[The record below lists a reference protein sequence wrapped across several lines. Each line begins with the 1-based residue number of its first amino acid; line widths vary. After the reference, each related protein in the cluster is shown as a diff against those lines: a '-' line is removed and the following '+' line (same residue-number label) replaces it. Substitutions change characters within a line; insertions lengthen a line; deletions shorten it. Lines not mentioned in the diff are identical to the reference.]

1 MGSFGQKLTPTNY
14 SVVFGM
20 AVDLSASI
28 WEEIA
33 LSQRYT
39 EVRNC

>member
-1 MGSFGQKLTPTNY
+1 MGSFGQNLTPTNY
-14 SVVFGM
+14 SLIFGM
-20 AVDLSASI
+20 AVDLAASM

-39 EVRNC
+39 EVRTC